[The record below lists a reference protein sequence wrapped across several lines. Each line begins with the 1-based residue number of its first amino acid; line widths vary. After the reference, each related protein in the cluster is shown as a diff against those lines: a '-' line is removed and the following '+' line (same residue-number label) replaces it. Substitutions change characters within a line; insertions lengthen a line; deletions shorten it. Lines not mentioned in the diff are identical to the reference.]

1 MPQPIPDPAESRRH
15 TVSELL
21 GLLRSEVE
29 ANWANIWV
37 VGEISNLAQPA
48 SGHLYFSL
56 ADENGRLKS
65 VMFRGFAR
73 QLGFEPSNGLQVLAR
88 GTITLYAPRGDLQL
102 AVQFMEPLGDG
113 SLRLRF
119 EQLKTRL
126 AAEGLFDEN
135 RKRPLPA
142 YPRRVGLVT
151 SPSGAA
157 LQDVL
162 KVLRRRAPGL
172 EVVLAPCLVQGA
184 RAAAEI
190 AAAIDG
196 FSEQRWV
203 DVVVVTRG
211 GGSLEDL
218 QPFNEE
224 LTARAVARCSIPVIS
239 AVGHETDVTICDFAA
254 DHRAPTPSAAAE
266 MVSARYEDLVE
277 RLAATRQRLRSALG
291 ARMARAAMDLQR
303 AAPGRLGQK
312 LRLRIFERAQGVDEI
327 QARQVNS
334 LGRTLGEGRR
344 RLTRLEALLARHNPG
359 RQLERRRSGLSALTR
374 ELGVRITRRL
384 QRAGSDTHRLRDRL
398 GALSPLAVLERGY
411 AICRRA
417 GGPGTVVR
425 DTRQVRAGD
434 RVTVLLHRGELGCR
448 VDETRGGS
456 RASAEVREPGD
467 G

>member
-1 MPQPIPDPAESRRH
+1 MPRTVSSPAESRRH

-21 GLLRSEVE
+21 GLLRSEIE
-29 ANWANIWV
+29 TNWANIWV

-73 QLGFEPSNGLQVLAR
+73 QMGFEPDNGLQVLAR

-102 AVQFMEPLGDG
+102 SVQFMEPLGDG

-119 EQLKTRL
+119 EQLKARL
-126 AAEGLFDEN
+126 AAEGLFDEE

-142 YPRRVGLVT
+142 FPRRVGLVT
-151 SPSGAA
+151 SPTGAA
-157 LQDVL
+157 VQDVL

-172 EVVLAPCLVQGA
+172 EVVIAPCRVQGA
-184 RAAAEI
+184 QAAAEI
-190 AAAIDG
+190 AAAIDR
-196 FSEQRWV
+196 FSEQQSV

-291 ARMARAAMDLQR
+291 ARMAAAAMELER
-303 AAPGRLGQK
+303 TSPGRMGHR
-312 LRLRIFERAQGVDEI
+312 LRLRIFERAQGVDEL
-327 QARQVNS
+327 QTRQTNAV
-334 LGRTLGEGRR
+334 GRALREGRR
-344 RLTRLEALLARHNPG
+344 QLTRLEALLARHNPG
-359 RQLERRRSGLSALTR
+359 QRLERRRSGLSALTR
-374 ELGVRITRRL
+374 ELGVRMTRRL
-384 QRAGSDTHRLRDRL
+384 QRAGSDSHRLRERL
-398 GALSPLAVLERGY
+398 GGLSPLAVLERGY

-417 GGPGTVVR
+417 DGPGGVLR

-434 RVTVLLHRGELGCR
+434 QVTVLLHRGELGCR
-448 VDETRGGS
+448 VDETRN
-456 RASAEVREPGD
+456 AEET
-467 G
+467 